1 MKPALIALPLCTLAL
16 AACMETQEER
26 TLDGT
31 TAGGAAV
38 GAMLNDRHPAT
49 GAAVGAAV
57 GMATGAIING
67 TRNQN
72 GQCLYRDNYGREY
85 YAPC

>member
-1 MKPALIALPLCTLAL
+1 MKTRLILIPLVGLVLAG
-16 AACMETQEER
+16 CMESQEER
-26 TLDGT
+26 TLVGT
-31 TAGGAAV
+31 TAAGAAL
-38 GAMLNDRHPAT
+38 GAVVNDDHRAT
-49 GAAVGAAV
+49 GAAVGAAL

-67 TRNQN
+67 TRQSN